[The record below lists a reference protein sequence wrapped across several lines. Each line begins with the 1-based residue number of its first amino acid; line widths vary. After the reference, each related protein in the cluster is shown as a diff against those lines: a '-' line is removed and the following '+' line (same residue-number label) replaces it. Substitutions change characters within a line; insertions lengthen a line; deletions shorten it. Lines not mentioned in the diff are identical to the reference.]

1 MPVGQAL
8 DQLAVNTLRML
19 SVDMVEAANSGHPG
33 LPLGAAPMAYALWRN
48 ELRFNPADP
57 TWFNRDRFILS
68 AGHGSALLYSLLHVF
83 GYELDMEELKHFR
96 QLGSATPGHPEF
108 GETPGVEAT
117 TGPLGQGVGNA
128 VGMAIAE
135 AYLASRYNVDG
146 LRIVDHYT
154 YALVSDG
161 DLMEGVAG
169 EATSLA
175 GHLGLGKLICLYDDN
190 SISLDGPTSLSF
202 SENIPA
208 RFQAIGWHVSTVED
222 GNDIDAVS
230 QAIKAAQAE
239 TGKPSLI
246 CVKTVIGFGS
256 PKAASASSHGAPLG
270 LEAATA
276 TRNTLAWAHSDPFT
290 VPAEVEQL
298 AVDAEAKGSALQADW
313 DAQVE
318 KLAHAR
324 PELHAELS
332 AMLESELPE
341 GWDEALENL
350 DFAGKMAT
358 RNAGKTALNALA
370 ASVPW
375 LVGGAADLASST
387 KTSID
392 GSAQFSKETPAGRNV
407 YFGVREHG
415 MGAIVNGLCHHGLLA
430 FGSTFLVFS
439 DYMRGS
445 IRLSCLSDLPALWI
459 FTHDSVFV
467 GEDGPTH
474 QPIEHVMSL
483 RLVPGLDVY
492 RPADAYETAQAF
504 RYAVGNQTPA
514 AIILSRQD
522 LPVLSEYK
530 EQIQEG
536 TGYGAYVLEGEEDE
550 PDIVLVA
557 TGSEV
562 AFALGVSRK
571 LEAKGVKARVVSMP
585 CVELFLGQDQDY
597 IDHVLPPDVPRA
609 SFEAGVTTGWE
620 RIVGDGLTFGI
631 DRFGLSGPGD
641 AVYREMGFDTDAVV
655 EQIEEFLA
663 DREQ

>member
-8 DQLAVNTLRML
+8 DQIAVNTLRML
-19 SVDMVEAANSGHPG
+19 SVDMIEAANSGHPG

-48 ELRFNPADP
+48 ELRFNPTDP

-83 GYELDMEELKHFR
+83 GYELDMDELKNFR

-117 TGPLGQGVGNA
+117 TGPLGQGFANG

-135 AYLASRYNVDG
+135 AWLADRFNVDG
-146 LRIVDHYT
+146 LRIIDHYT
-154 YALVSDG
+154 YGLVSDG
-161 DLMEGVAG
+161 DLMEGIAG
-169 EATSLA
+169 EAASLA
-175 GHLGLGKLICLYDDN
+175 GHLGLGKLIYLYDDN
-190 SISLDGPTSLSF
+190 KISLDGPTSLSF
-202 SENIPA
+202 SENIPG
-208 RFQAIGWHVSTVED
+208 RFDAMGWHVQTVTD
-222 GNDIDAVS
+222 GNDIEGVLA
-230 QAIKAAQAE
+230 AIKNAQAE
-239 TGKPSLI
+239 SGKPSLI
-246 CVKTVIGFGS
+246 CVKTIIGYGS
-256 PKAASASSHGAPLG
+256 PKADTAGVHGAPLG
-270 LEAATA
+270 SEAATA
-276 TRNTLAWAHSDPFT
+276 TRNTLAWAHAEPFT
-290 VPAEVEQL
+290 VPTEVEQV
-298 AVDAEAKGSALQADW
+298 AVDAEAKGAALQAQW
-313 DAQVE
+313 EAELE
-318 KLAHAR
+318 KLAESR
-324 PELHAELS
+324 PDLHAELT

-350 DFAGKMAT
+350 EFAGKMAT

-370 ASVPW
+370 ANVPW
-375 LVGGAADLASST
+375 VIGGAADLSGST
-387 KTSID
+387 KTIID
-392 GSAQFSKETPAGRNV
+392 GSGAFSRENHGGRNLF
-407 YFGVREHG
+407 FGVREHA
-415 MGAIVNGLCHHGLLA
+415 MGAVVNGICHHGLLA

-439 DYMRGS
+439 DYMKGA

-459 FTHDSVFV
+459 FTHDTVFV

-514 AIILSRQD
+514 AIILTRQD

-536 TGYGAYVLEGEEDE
+536 AGYGAYVLEGEEEE
-550 PDIVLVA
+550 PEIVLVA

-562 AFALGVSRK
+562 SFALGVSRK
-571 LEAKGVKARVVSMP
+571 LQAKGVKARVVSMP
-585 CVELFLGQDQDY
+585 CMELFLGQDQDY

-609 SFEAGVTTGWE
+609 SFEAGVTMGWE

-631 DRFGLSGPGD
+631 DRYGLSGPGD
-641 AVYREMGFDTDAVV
+641 AVYKELGFDTDAIV

-663 DREQ
+663 DQES